1 MGAMSRSKGQSGE
14 RELAAL
20 LATITGH
27 DVRRRVRNHAGDD
40 DLEGVPGWSLE
51 CKRYAAITPSL
62 VATWWSQAQ
71 RQAATLGCKPVLFYR
86 ADRGQWRTVWP
97 AHMLAQSGH
106 GHGLAEDAIIEATI
120 ETWWALSGSH

>member
-40 DLEGVPGWSLE
+40 DLEGMEGWSIE
-51 CKRYAAITPSL
+51 CKRNKTATPAQVAA
-62 VATWWSQAQ
+62 WW
-71 RQAATLGCKPVLFYR
+71 RQATRQASAVGREAVLFYR
-86 ADRGQWRTVWP
+86 ADFGQWRAVWSAELLLTDSQPCALPENATVEGNP
-97 AHMLAQSGH
+97 Q
-106 GHGLAEDAIIEATI
+106 
-120 ETWWALSGSH
+120 TWWAVCGT